1 MSGSR
6 GWAIRQLTAV
16 PQAPYSSRVI
26 RSFHAL
32 RPPRRPPL
40 IPRGNGRDS
49 PPLSAEH
56 PARNLPTEARL
67 TRLVVIY
74 LEKREALVRFF
85 TVRLGSPAAAEDLV
99 QDIYVKIT
107 TLDPSAPVQNEA
119 AFLYRLG
126 ANLMLDRLRQQ
137 KRGAARDG
145 AWQAVST
152 TVVHGQEIADE
163 PAADEA
169 VVWRERLKLML
180 AALEDLPPQQRQAF
194 RMHKLEAKSQ
204 AETAAALGVSTSSV
218 EKYIG
223 AALKQLIA
231 KLG

>member
-1 MSGSR
+1 M
-6 GWAIRQLTAV
+6 
-16 PQAPYSSRVI
+16 
-26 RSFHAL
+26 
-32 RPPRRPPL
+32 
-40 IPRGNGRDS
+40 
-49 PPLSAEH
+49 
-56 PARNLPTEARL
+56 
-67 TRLVVIY
+67 
-74 LEKREALVRFF
+74 RFF